1 MFCGSVWCG
10 SCHERGPSGALF
22 NKIAICRWPEIN
34 PDPQQRVEGASHVS
48 PSVPAEHEFVE
59 MALKMAFSEAVEDA
73 FCLRF
78 QVGEHAVDPV
88 EYVVCRS
95 AADDLRLMRVCR
107 GIFIAKP
114 AVRDDV
120 SARFYSLTD
129 EPVQRFRRTVGNVL
143 HPDPARMA
151 VI

>member
-1 MFCGSVWCG
+1 
-10 SCHERGPSGALF
+10 
-22 NKIAICRWPEIN
+22 
-34 PDPQQRVEGASHVS
+34 
-48 PSVPAEHEFVE
+48 
-59 MALKMAFSEAVEDA
+59 MAFSEVVEDA
-73 FCLRF
+73 FCLLF

-88 EYVVCRS
+88 EYVVCWS